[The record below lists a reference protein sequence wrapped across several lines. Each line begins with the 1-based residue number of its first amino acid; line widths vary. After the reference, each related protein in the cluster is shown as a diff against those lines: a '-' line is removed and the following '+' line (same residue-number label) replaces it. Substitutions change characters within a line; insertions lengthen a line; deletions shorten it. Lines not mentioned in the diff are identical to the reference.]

1 MAGCGMNWGHLASWL
16 DRWRNRLGEARSERY
31 SSISE
36 VSRVYFARVH
46 LGLVVV
52 LWNFLGPAGQLLN
65 GLTYVYLKQDHS
77 KKKIEYAHTHFS
89 CKNIQALLD
98 S

>member
-1 MAGCGMNWGHLASWL
+1 MAGCGVNWGHLASWL

-52 LWNFLGPAGQLLN
+52 LWNFLGPGRPAP
-65 GLTYVYLKQDHS
+65 
-77 KKKIEYAHTHFS
+77 EWAHVRVPETRPF
-89 CKNIQALLD
+89 
-98 S
+98 